1 MWTKLLLSRSSSYHC
16 DLPFSKFMTIWPFT
30 KWTSTYST
38 KIIHMI
44 NLKITFSD
52 SFHLLMTDFES
63 VIDFIYLFCRWFICH
78 VTAPYVRC
86 WATLDLQIYFSCLD
100 WNLHPQGPRVIFPTH
115 IPLKKSWLPIF
126 GKPSGRTLMT
136 CVECDVPFHPTLDS
150 CYRSFSLCSTLKM
163 ADAGSESAL

>member
-1 MWTKLLLSRSSSYHC
+1 MLLWTKVLLSRSSSYHC

-78 VTAPYVRC
+78 VTAPYVHCRVPLRI
-86 WATLDLQIYFSCLD
+86 ADISFMFQMEFVF
-100 WNLHPQGPRVIFPTH
+100 QGPIVILSH
-115 IPLKKSWLPIF
+115 SL
-126 GKPSGRTLMT
+126 TLMQCPKKVKGQFT
-136 CVECDVPFHPTLDS
+136 IFQIIEHHTSLKDVTA
-150 CYRSFSLCSTLKM
+150 LKLM
-163 ADAGSESAL
+163 T